1 MRGLELL
8 ELPEATECCGF
19 GGTFSV
25 KNADVSL
32 AMLADKCAN
41 ILATGAEVVT
51 AVDPS
56 CLLHIGGGLSRLAPA
71 APGGGPAVRAVHL
84 ADILSAEEQ
93 GRGRAAAPS
102 SRRRAGAQP

>member
-1 MRGLELL
+1 VRGLELL

-32 AMLADKCAN
+32 AMLIDKCRN
-41 ILATGAEVVT
+41 IVATGADVVT

-56 CLLHIGGGLSRLAPA
+56 CLLHIGGGLSRMA
-71 APGGGPAVRAVHL
+71 AGPSGRPGPSVRAVHL
-84 ADILSAEEQ
+84 AEILASEPRPTAREA
-93 GRGRAAAPS
+93 RT
-102 SRRRAGAQP
+102 